1 MTGSVLALVIAG
13 LDGGE
18 PLSSYVPDRH
28 ETLYSTCPDAPPTI
42 DLDGGWK
49 LMPPERSARLR
60 CLLVTCETSRKLA
73 ENDQRSA
80 PPWWWAVTIGA
91 VAAAATLAW
100 WLRGLAP

>member
-1 MTGSVLALVIAG
+1 MTLALVLAALLG
-13 LDGGE
+13 ADGGE
-18 PLSSYVPDRH
+18 PETPNGH
-28 ETLYSTCPDAPPTI
+28 ETLYSSCPEAPPTI

-73 ENDQRSA
+73 QLDQQRA
-80 PPWWWAVTIGA
+80 PAWWWVLTVGA
-91 VAAAATLAW
+91 VAGAAALAW